1 VAGSGVSAKVTP
13 ASVGVQG
20 PPSWFRHDWLWG
32 LILILTVILAY
43 TPVWKTGF
51 VWDDE
56 TILAANP
63 CIIGPLGL
71 KEIWTT
77 SSIPPASR
85 QRTKSHTGEDF
96 WDS

>member
-1 VAGSGVSAKVTP
+1 LA
-13 ASVGVQG
+13 
-20 PPSWFRHDWLWG
+20 LG

-77 SSIPPASR
+77 SSSHQLR
-85 QRTKSHTGEDF
+85 VKGRNRTLARTSGTVETAK
-96 WDS
+96 